1 LKLSPHFTLEEM
13 TKSSVALRRGIENE
27 PGSIEVGNLRNLCSD
42 VLEPIRCHFDIP
54 FSPSSA
60 YRSLVL
66 NNEIGSSSSSQHI
79 KGEAADIEVPGVRNM
94 DLARWISGNLEFDQL
109 VLEYYS
115 VTDSASG
122 WVHVSYVGKNRNE
135 VLSFNGTVWELGL
148 KGSEEI

>member
-1 LKLSPHFTLEEM
+1 M
-13 TKSSVALRRGIENE
+13 GIEND
-27 PGSIEVGNLRNLCSD
+27 PGSTEVDNLKDLCTN
-42 VLEPIRCHFDIP
+42 VLEPIRANFGIP
-54 FSPSSA
+54 FSPSSG

-66 NNEIGSSSSSQHI
+66 NNEIGSSPSSQHI
-79 KGEAADIEVPGVRNM
+79 KGEAADIEIPGVRNM

-109 VLEYYS
+109 VLEYYTD
-115 VTDSASG
+115 TDSASG